1 MQNLITS
8 WQNKKLFQSL
18 TKNSLTADC
27 SRNVRS
33 CKFNHSTQ
41 IITEQTKVDG
51 LDLGGKAWIVE
62 KKSSVTEINWIN
74 K

>member
-1 MQNLITS
+1 MIEQNE
-8 WQNKKLFQSL
+8 KLFQSL

-27 SRNVRS
+27 SRNVRN

-51 LDLGGKAWIVE
+51 LDWGGKTRIVE
-62 KKSSVTEINWIN
+62 KESSVTKVNWVN